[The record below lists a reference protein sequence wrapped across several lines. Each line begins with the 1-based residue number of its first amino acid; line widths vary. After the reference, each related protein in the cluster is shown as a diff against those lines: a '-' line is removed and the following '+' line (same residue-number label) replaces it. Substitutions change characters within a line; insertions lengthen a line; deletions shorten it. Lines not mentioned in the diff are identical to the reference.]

1 MEKRTGFENALKDMK
16 MEFEFLKEYGF
27 QLSGET
33 DLPHKASL
41 GYRGK
46 SFSILLNYE
55 FMEQNFDFCLINK
68 NDPSQ
73 YTQFWKILKAVNQDF
88 KYERIKPTL
97 NEYKEPLHQLASEFK
112 KVCPTLFK

>member
-1 MEKRTGFENALKDMK
+1 MEKRAGFENALKDIK

-27 QLSGET
+27 QLSGES
-33 DLPHKASL
+33 DLPYKASV
-41 GYRGK
+41 GYRGI
-46 SFSILLNYE
+46 FFNILLNYE

-73 YTQFWKILKAVNQDF
+73 HTQFWKILDELNPNF

-97 NEYKEPLHQLASEFK
+97 DEYKEPLHQLALEFK
-112 KVCPTLFK
+112 KICQTLFK